1 MVPGLK
7 KLSTK
12 LRDAINIEI
21 AIERT
26 TNSAGRVLIMPFNT
40 ELKHTSCLNSLKAS
54 EQLLAL
60 CLMVIFHSE
69 VSFVLLPKL

>member
-1 MVPGLK
+1 MVLGLK

-12 LRDAINIEI
+12 LRDALNIEI
-21 AIERT
+21 AIERM
-26 TNSAGRVLIMPFNT
+26 NGARRVLIMPFNI
-40 ELKHTSCLNSLKAS
+40 ELKQTSCLNSLKSS